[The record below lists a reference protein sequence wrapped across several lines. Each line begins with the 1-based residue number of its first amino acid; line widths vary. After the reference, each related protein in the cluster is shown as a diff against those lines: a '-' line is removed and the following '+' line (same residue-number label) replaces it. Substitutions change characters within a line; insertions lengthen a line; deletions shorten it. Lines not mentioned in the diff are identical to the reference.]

1 MTTSFIGLGA
11 MGYPMASRLAQRMA
25 AGGRILVHDASEER
39 MKSFVAAHRGA
50 AAAMVDAATATAAA
64 AAAAQ
69 STAASMSSSEQRAIV
84 VLSLP
89 GGEEVE
95 H

>member
-1 MTTSFIGLGA
+1 MTDTWEFLKHIYVVSSSKHKIMTTSFIGLGA

-25 AGGRILVHDASEER
+25 AGGRSLVHDASEER

-64 AAAAQ
+64 R
-69 STAASMSSSEQRAIV
+69 SSS
-84 VLSLP
+84 SFP
-89 GGEEVE
+89 GR
-95 H
+95 